1 MVIGTFSVKG
11 SRPASLTGT
20 SVRIGLFVA
29 VILLGAGASVPAG
42 ATVHPAMRAAPAC
55 LATVAHRS
63 ACSFRVVYVA
73 IGASDS
79 YGVGT
84 DDPATQSWPA
94 VLARHLPRGTHFVNL
109 GVPGILLHRAVKVE
123 LPVALDAHPTLVTVW
138 LAVNDLAAGVP
149 LPRYRHDLDTLLG
162 TLQRATHARV
172 LVANVPDLA
181 LLPAFAGRAGLAP
194 VVAAWNAAIAGAA
207 RAHGAILVDLYAHWR
222 DLALHPEYVGP
233 DGLHPTA
240 EGYRRLA
247 EHFWRVY
254 RASRPPRT

>member
-1 MVIGTFSVKG
+1 M
-11 SRPASLTGT
+11 
-20 SVRIGLFVA
+20 GLFVA
-29 VILLGAGASVPAG
+29 VILLGVGAALLAT
-42 ATVHPAMRAAPAC
+42 ATVHPAARNAPAR

-63 ACSFRVVYVA
+63 ARSYRFVYVA

-94 VLARHLPRGTHFVNL
+94 VLARYLPRSTHFVNL
-109 GVPGILLHRAVKVE
+109 GVPGILLHRAVEVE

-149 LPRYRHDLDTLLG
+149 LPAYRHDLGVLLG
-162 TLQRATHARV
+162 TLRHATRARV
-172 LVANVPDLA
+172 LIANVPDLT
-181 LLPAFAGRAGLAP
+181 LLPAFRAYRGLGP
-194 VVAAWNAAIAGAA
+194 VVVAWNAAIAAEA
-207 RAHGAILVDLYAHWR
+207 HAHGAILVDVYAHWR
-222 DLALHPEYVGP
+222 DLTLHPEYVGP

-247 EHFWRVY
+247 ELFWHSY
-254 RASRPPRT
+254 RASTFPRA

>member
-1 MVIGTFSVKG
+1 M
-11 SRPASLTGT
+11 
-20 SVRIGLFVA
+20 
-29 VILLGAGASVPAG
+29 
-42 ATVHPAMRAAPAC
+42 
-55 LATVAHRS
+55 
-63 ACSFRVVYVA
+63 YVA

-84 DDPATQSWPA
+84 DDPATESWPA
-94 VLARHLPRGTHFVNL
+94 VLAHYLPSGTHFVNL
-109 GVPGILLHRAVKVE
+109 GVPGILLHRAVEVE

-149 LPRYRHDLDTLLG
+149 LPRYRHDLGVLLS

-172 LVANVPDLA
+172 LIANVPDLT
-181 LLPAFAGRAGLAP
+181 LLPAFRAYPGLGL
-194 VVAAWNAAIAGAA
+194 VVASWNAVIAAEA
-207 RAHGAILVDLYAHWR
+207 RAHGAILVDVYAHWR

-247 EHFWRVY
+247 ELFWRVY
-254 RASRPPRT
+254 RASRLPHI

>member
-1 MVIGTFSVKG
+1 MQH
-11 SRPASLTGT
+11 TGI

-29 VILLGAGASVPAG
+29 VIVLEAGAAVLAG
-42 ATVHPAMRAAPAC
+42 ATAHPAAHDAPAR
-55 LATVAHRS
+55 LATVVHRS
-63 ACSFRVVYVA
+63 ARSYPFVYVA

-84 DDPATQSWPA
+84 DEPARESWPA
-94 VLARHLPRGTHFVNL
+94 VLARYLPPGTHFVNL
-109 GVPGILLHRAVKVE
+109 GVPGILLHRAIEVE

-149 LPRYRHDLDTLLG
+149 LPQYRHDLGVLLRTLR
-162 TLQRATHARV
+162 QATHARV
-172 LVANVPDLA
+172 LIANVPDLT
-181 LLPAFAGRAGLAP
+181 LLPAFRAYRGLGP
-194 VVAAWNAAIAGAA
+194 VVVAWNAAIAAEA
-207 RAHGAILVDLYAHWR
+207 RAHGAIVVDVYARWR

-247 EHFWRVY
+247 ELFWRAY
-254 RASRPPRT
+254 RTSQPPRA

>member
-1 MVIGTFSVKG
+1 VKG
-11 SRPASLTGT
+11 RGLTRLTGT
-20 SVRIGLFVA
+20 SVRLGLFVA
-29 VILLGAGASVPAG
+29 VIALGAGAALLAG
-42 ATVHPAMRAAPAC
+42 ATAHPAARTAPAR
-55 LATVAHRS
+55 LATVAHRPAHS
-63 ACSFRVVYVA
+63 YRVVYVA

-94 VLARHLPRGTHFVNL
+94 VLARYLPRGTHLVNL
-109 GVPGILLHRAVKVE
+109 GVPGILLHRALDVE

-149 LPRYRHDLDTLLG
+149 LPRFRHDLDTLLG
-162 TLQRATHARV
+162 ALQRRTRARV
-172 LVANVPDLA
+172 LIANVPDLT
-181 LLPAFAGRAGLAP
+181 LLPAFRAYRGLGP
-194 VVAAWNAAIAGAA
+194 VVVAWNAAIAAEA
-207 RAHGAILVDLYAHWR
+207 RAHGASLVDVYAHWR

-247 EHFWRVY
+247 ALFWRVY
-254 RASRPPRT
+254 RASTFPRA

>member
-1 MVIGTFSVKG
+1 MQH
-11 SRPASLTGT
+11 TGLA
-20 SVRIGLFVA
+20 VRIGLFVA
-29 VILLGAGASVPAG
+29 VIVLGTGTAVPAR
-42 ATVHPAMRAAPAC
+42 AIVHPAAHDGPAR

-63 ACSFRVVYVA
+63 ARSYRFVYVA

-84 DDPATQSWPA
+84 DDPATKSWPA
-94 VLARHLPRGTHFVNL
+94 VLARSLPRGTHFVNL
-109 GVPGILLHRAVKVE
+109 GVPGILLHRALDVE

-149 LPRYRHDLDTLLG
+149 LSSYRHDLGVLLG
-162 TLQRATHARV
+162 TLRQATHARV
-172 LVANVPDLA
+172 LLANVPDLT
-181 LLPAFAGRAGLAP
+181 LLPAFRAYGGLGP
-194 VVAAWNAAIAGAA
+194 VVVAWNAAIAAEA
-207 RAHGAILVDLYAHWR
+207 RAHGAILVDVYAHWR

-247 EHFWRVY
+247 ELFWRVY
-254 RASRPPRT
+254 RASRPPHT

>member
-1 MVIGTFSVKG
+1 MQH
-11 SRPASLTGT
+11 TGI

-29 VILLGAGASVPAG
+29 VIVLGAGAAVLAG
-42 ATVHPAMRAAPAC
+42 ATAHPAARDAPAR
-55 LATVAHRS
+55 LATVVHRS
-63 ACSFRVVYVA
+63 ARSFPFVYVA

-84 DDPATQSWPA
+84 DEPARESWPA
-94 VLARHLPRGTHFVNL
+94 VLARYLPPGTHFVNL
-109 GVPGILLHRAVKVE
+109 GVPGILLHRAIEVE

-149 LPRYRHDLDTLLG
+149 LPQYRHDLGVLLRTLR
-162 TLQRATHARV
+162 QATHARV
-172 LVANVPDLA
+172 LIANVPDLT
-181 LLPAFAGRAGLAP
+181 LLPAFRTYRGLGP
-194 VVAAWNAAIAGAA
+194 VVVAWNAAIAAEA
-207 RAHGAILVDLYAHWR
+207 RAHGATVVDVYARWR

-247 EHFWRVY
+247 ELFWRAY
-254 RASRPPRT
+254 RTSQPPLA